1 MLYVTTRNNG
11 DAFTAH
17 RTMTNQFGPDGGS
30 FVPFRMPVFDNA
42 QLLHLKEKSFNEN
55 VAEIL
60 NLFFSTQ
67 LTSWDLDFGIGR
79 NLLRIS
85 AMNQKIL
92 IAELWH
98 NLEGNYDYLESMLF
112 QKIAPEPGAD
122 ITKWSQIAIRVAVL
136 FGIYGQMLRQ
146 NLVRLGEHFAF
157 SVRND
162 DFVTPIAALYCRE
175 MGMPINTVV
184 CACNE
189 EGNLWDFIHR
199 GFLNTAT
206 IPANLQIGVERLLH
220 LVFGCNVAADF
231 SAACEQKRTFSI
243 EEKDL
248 PQLNDALFC
257 SVSGKERA
265 QSIINSLFR
274 TNAYIIDDDAALSY
288 GGLQD
293 YRAKVGDG
301 QLIVILA
308 EKTPLSC
315 VNEITDATGLDADMI
330 NKHINQA

>member
-1 MLYVTTRNNG
+1 MLYVTTRNNS

-17 RTMTNQFGPDGGS
+17 RTMTNHFGPDGGG
-30 FVPFRMPVFDNA
+30 FVPFRMPYFDNS

-55 VAEIL
+55 VADVL

-67 LTSWDLDFGIGR
+67 LTNWDLDFGIGR

-85 AMNQKIL
+85 ALNQKIL

-98 NLEGNYDYLESMLF
+98 NLEGDYNYIESMLF
-112 QKIAPEPGAD
+112 QKITPESGAD

-146 NLVRLGEHFAF
+146 NSIRLGEHFAF

-175 MGMPINTVV
+175 MGMPINTVI

-199 GFLNTAT
+199 GFINTANIT
-206 IPANLQIGVERLLH
+206 TNMQNGVERLLQ
-220 LVFGCNVAADF
+220 LTLGCTLAADF
-231 SAACEQKRTFSI
+231 SAACEQKRTFTI
-243 EEKDL
+243 AETDL
-248 PQLNDALFC
+248 PRLNNALFC

-265 QSIINSLFR
+265 QSIINSLYR
-274 TNAYIIDDDAALSY
+274 TSAYIIDDDAALSY

-293 YRAKVGDG
+293 YRAQVGDS
-301 QLIVILA
+301 QLIVILS
-308 EKTPLSC
+308 EKCPLLC
-315 VNEITDATGLDADMI
+315 ADEITAATGLAADMI